1 MPAHGQMTHTRVLT
15 KMRTPVRTPARPLA
29 ATGRAR
35 GAADVGRY
43 QCPPPLCA
51 LRGSEK
57 PPCAA
62 VRAGYRGRVGLG
74 QQPDITHHACPVR
87 PRMQTPAALPPTS
100 HVEPET

>member
-1 MPAHGQMTHTRVLT
+1 MPAHGQTTHTRVLT

-51 LRGSEK
+51 LRSHPALLYGQGAE
-57 PPCAA
+57 
-62 VRAGYRGRVGLG
+62 AGWAWA
-74 QQPDITHHACPVR
+74 QQPDITHPACPVR

-100 HVEPET
+100 QVEPET